1 MTVRHRQEH
10 GPRAVLLALRRPAAA
25 PGRAR
30 DPPQARS
37 HAYAR
42 ELRRAAPAAGAIDSG
57 MQVVIAALVVSFAYF
72 ATAFRAELPTL
83 PRVVLY
89 GRMGSKPTARKI
101 MGSLLGV
108 AALVFAAYYAYGNLR

>member
-1 MTVRHRQEH
+1 MTVRHRRAPRPA
-10 GPRAVLLALRRPAAA
+10 GRDPRAPPARPRAGALV
-25 PGRAR
+25 
-30 DPPQARS
+30 QARS

-101 MGSLLGV
+101 MGSLFGV